1 MSTEYNIDDFSL
13 DGGKL
18 RLAQRGP
25 VAVFF
30 MSKSDPKHMQVLQVL
45 KTIRLDKLEIGFLDI
60 TKGKNRE
67 VIIMSR
73 DTNTPITQLP
83 YLAYFYDTKLK
94 AKYKSDVT
102 KSALERYFLEKMMES
117 ATQSASSGKSLVN
130 DPSKKFSMAQQQ
142 SSSGGGAGGGGKPV
156 DPRALGGMV
165 GQNVAWRT
173 ETAK

>member
-1 MSTEYNIDDFSL
+1 MSVEYNIDDFSL
-13 DGGKL
+13 ENGKL

-30 MSKSDPKHMQVLQVL
+30 MSKSDAKHQQVLQVL

-117 ATQSASSGKSLVN
+117 ATQSASSGKSLVAN
-130 DPSKKFSMAQQQ
+130 DPSRKFSMAQQQ
-142 SSSGGGAGGGGKPV
+142 SSSGGSGKPV
-156 DPRALGGMV
+156 DPRNLGALIGS
-165 GQNVAWRT
+165 NVAWRT